1 MSPRQRG
8 SMIPDHV
15 RTVLQE
21 IRARGG
27 DAPPGYHGGAIFHP
41 HVPGTDRG
49 PERLIIDQVTRMA
62 FYTSDHY
69 VSFEAVGE

>member
-1 MSPRQRG
+1 MS
-8 SMIPDHV
+8 
-15 RTVLQE
+15 
-21 IRARGG
+21 RGG
-27 DAPPGYHGGAIFHP
+27 DAPPGYHGGAIFHNREKKLEPGAYRYYDVHP

-49 PERLIIDQVTRMA
+49 PERLIIDQVTGMA